1 MLRAALEYVRKGIEF
16 SGNHER
22 PESEEATSE
31 KSLLHFSYQANIWY
45 QFIRKLMQ
53 KASSVI

>member
-22 PESEEATSE
+22 PESEEATFE
-31 KSLLHFSYQANIWY
+31 KFLLHFSYQANIWY

>member
-16 SGNHER
+16 RNYER

-45 QFIRKLMQ
+45 H
-53 KASSVI
+53 SSES